1 MVVQVQLLLA
11 AGGVVPRKGTA
22 VAVAVVDVVA
32 VAAEVVKA
40 GMRESA
46 ADVALEID
54 MERFPMNSD
63 PAST

>member
-11 AGGVVPRKGTA
+11 AGGVVPRKETA